1 MFFVCFFFQAEDGI
15 RDGHVTGVQTCALP
29 IALGAHRPARGHR
42 RRGPVPR
49 LASRRLHHGR
59 GAGRQRRLVGGASL
73 PPPQHAEA
81 IAPKG
86 PLTRR
91 RFRHILAPCQVVPCS
106 RHPNGG
112 PVMIYEIRTYTLKTR
127 SLAEVE
133 KRYAEAY
140 EYRKKYSPLAAF
152 WHTEVGPLNEIVQ
165 GWPYPDL
172 TERTRIRAEA
182 VKDPNWPPK
191 IGEFV
196 LNQDV
201 QLITPFPFIP
211 EITPGTVGPI
221 FEMRNY
227 SLAPG
232 SLPGAMKRWEGNIG
246 ERAKLSPIVLA
257 GGTEF
262 GQANRFV
269 HIWAYQS
276 MDQRLAVREQAR
288 KAGVWPPPGGGE
300 ELLAQSNKLMM
311 PSSFSPLQ

>member
-1 MFFVCFFFQAEDGI
+1 
-15 RDGHVTGVQTCALP
+15 
-29 IALGAHRPARGHR
+29 
-42 RRGPVPR
+42 
-49 LASRRLHHGR
+49 
-59 GAGRQRRLVGGASL
+59 
-73 PPPQHAEA
+73 
-81 IAPKG
+81 
-86 PLTRR
+86 
-91 RFRHILAPCQVVPCS
+91 
-106 RHPNGG
+106 
-112 PVMIYEIRTYTLKTR
+112 MIYEFRTYSLKTR

-165 GWPYPDL
+165 VWPYADL

-191 IGEFV
+191 IGEFI

-201 QLITPFPFIP
+201 QLISPFPFIP

-221 FEMRNY
+221 FEMRMY
-227 SLAPG
+227 SVAPG
-232 SLPGAMKRWEGNIG
+232 SLPGIMKRWEGKIS

-269 HIWAYQS
+269 HIWAYKS

-288 KAGVWPPPGGGE
+288 KAGVWPPVKNRDSLRLSASYAFTGNV
-300 ELLAQSNKLMM
+300 S
-311 PSSFSPLQ
+311 